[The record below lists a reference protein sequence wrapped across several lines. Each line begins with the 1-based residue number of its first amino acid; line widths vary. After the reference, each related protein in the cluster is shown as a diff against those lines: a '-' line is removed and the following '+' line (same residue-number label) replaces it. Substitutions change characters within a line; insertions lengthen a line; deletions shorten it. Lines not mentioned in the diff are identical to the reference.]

1 MSVYDANGSA
11 IESAYSAAGAS
22 MGSGYDWTGN
32 ALQISDSG
40 GHDDELDF
48 DLTVMTFNVQHWTG
62 INADATLINKIIT
75 DYDPDI
81 IGFQEGS
88 LPASGFSF
96 AEVYTPYDGTGI
108 GIGSK
113 IPVSDHQ
120 VVRYQSQST
129 QYTRYFQKGYITL
142 QGKQIAVYNTHM
154 EYVQYPVNA
163 SQMQELRESAA
174 NDEYAI
180 FLGDFNIR
188 YEDKTGTEY
197 LQSIKPWVD
206 AGYTLAN
213 WVTGINPFVET
224 WFRGTAPVGYAGGQ
238 NGDQPCDNVIV
249 TPNIEIVKKIY
260 DRQKITA
267 NTGLTIDHTPIIC
280 RLKIRE
286 GMT

>member
-1 MSVYDANGSA
+1 MSIYDVNGNDLFAVYSFTGQSVNKC
-11 IESAYSAAGAS
+11 
-22 MGSGYDWTGN
+22 YDYQGN
-32 ALQISDSG
+32 EIDGGG
-40 GHDDELDF
+40 GHDDDDY
-48 DLTVMTFNVQHWTG
+48 DLTVMTFNVQHWSG
-62 INADATLINKIIT
+62 INADASLINKIIA

-96 AEVYTPYDGTGI
+96 AEAYTPYDGTGI

-113 IPVSDHQ
+113 IAVSNHQ
-120 VVRYQSQST
+120 VVRYQTQST

-142 QGKQIAVYNTHM
+142 KGKQIAVYNTHM

-180 FLGDFNIR
+180 FLGDFNIM
-188 YEDKTGTEY
+188 YENKTGAEY

-213 WVTGINPFVET
+213 WVTGVKPFIET
-224 WFRGTAPVGYAGGQ
+224 WFYGSSPVGH
-238 NGDQPCDNVIV
+238 DDSDVDHSDLPCDNVIV
-249 TPNIEIVKKIY
+249 TPNIMIVKKIY
-260 DRQKITA
+260 DRQKIAA
-267 NTGLTIDHTPIIC
+267 NTGLNIDHTPIIC
-280 RLKIRE
+280 RLKIN
-286 GMT
+286 